1 MILIFVPIVTF
12 ILSVILNRKNKNY
25 LRSLA
30 ISMLLVSMLYFAVLF
45 VLMITAYSTF
55 FLNIMNLMIE
65 SLYLVIQFFLIG
77 LVFLSISRL
86 VKKQSKS
93 K

>member
-12 ILSVILNRKNKNY
+12 ILSVIINRKNKNY

-30 ISMLLVSMLYFAVLF
+30 ISMLLVSMLYFVVLF

-55 FLNIMNLMIE
+55 FLNIMNPMIE
-65 SLYLVIQFFLIG
+65 SLYLVISFFLIG

-86 VKKQSKS
+86 VKTV
-93 K
+93 